1 MAHILTFLLLI
12 RPKVRSCNHVP
23 PDPLPTLPVYWD
35 YTDPEGM
42 KKRPTLSYRERCVRI
57 NIDNWIA
64 GGFDVGTCTVLVAL
78 HIWVLVKRV
87 WGCGDKGKEDTERAR
102 MADLENGK
110 VKVENVEMIELDERS
125 SVLERAP
132 ASRRGSKKS
141 ASREGVSV
149 KWTEVV
155 LECLVGET

>member
-1 MAHILTFLLLI
+1 M
-12 RPKVRSCNHVP
+12 
-23 PDPLPTLPVYWD
+23 
-35 YTDPEGM
+35 
-42 KKRPTLSYRERCVRI
+42 RI

-87 WGCGDKGKEDTERAR
+87 WGFGDKGKEDTERER

-110 VKVENVEMIELDERS
+110 VGVENVEMIELDERS
-125 SVLERAP
+125 SVLESAP
-132 ASRRGSKKS
+132 TSRGGSKKP
-141 ASREGVSV
+141 ASREGVSM

-155 LECLVGET
+155 LECLVGEA